1 MLSCRD
7 SCSERL
13 TRCRSHDR
21 SINRTTQVGNAT
33 HIVTNNLSTKIA
45 GSLEQ
50 RQLTSIPKVEL
61 ARLPELQVE
70 EIAAAAG
77 HDDPQ
82 IGSKGMAAAPIVW
95 LQVAERHIKQ
105 LLWSQCRCTR
115 PHKGCCFITSV
126 RTLLAYRSPSPQ
138 ILCCHE

>member
-21 SINRTTQVGNAT
+21 SINRTTHVGNAT
-33 HIVTNNLSTKIA
+33 RIVTNNLSTEIA

-50 RQLTSIPKVEL
+50 RQLTSIPEVEL

-70 EIAAAAG
+70 VIAAAAG
-77 HDDPQ
+77 RDDPQ
-82 IGSKGMAAAPIVW
+82 VGSKGMAAAPIVW
-95 LQVAERHIKQ
+95 LQVAERHIEQ
-105 LLWSQCRCTR
+105 LL
-115 PHKGCCFITSV
+115 
-126 RTLLAYRSPSPQ
+126 
-138 ILCCHE
+138 